1 MPTFNSGL
9 FVAFIA
15 GVITSVIES
24 IGDYYTCARIAGAV
38 PPPPSAINR
47 GKAQYVHLLL
57 KHDWYKTLIICQKNG
72 CSFTITCF
80 RQ

>member
-9 FVAFIA
+9 FVSFLA

-47 GKAQYVHLLL
+47 GKYTENV
-57 KHDWYKTLIICQKNG
+57 IIRI
-72 CSFTITCF
+72 ITFAGKCMMF
-80 RQ
+80 